1 MGFDPLRDLPALPG
15 ARRLQFFDPASK
27 CDTGILAVVKLGKD
41 KPIDGKFSVE
51 GTLGAA
57 PAPISISLTFS
68 AFGRTQGDWTVSD
81 CTALMDSQRYRF
93 NKLFVFHIAQ
103 LLLLLFI
110 EISSSLYLK

>member
-51 GTLGAA
+51 GTLG
-57 PAPISISLTFS
+57 
-68 AFGRTQGDWTVSD
+68 G
-81 CTALMDSQRYRF
+81 
-93 NKLFVFHIAQ
+93 
-103 LLLLLFI
+103 
-110 EISSSLYLK
+110 